1 MSDYTTP
8 AVTDKTAAE
17 LAERIADFN
26 TDMVEWGAEIE
37 SKLDKILDRHYAV
50 NHEPQV
56 ELPFDAEYEWVC
68 DKVGNV
74 NKYSHIFLSG
84 YLPSGA
90 SLRFNRYSQSAD
102 TQDNYS
108 ALYINGQKINLLG
121 SKEYICRAEA
131 GGRERLNILILGSLR
146 VGEVYK
152 PRLAVNYADFP
163 LEDFKMLVFDNNG
176 DPVYPDVSS
185 FCSSYEID
193 TLKYIGDMRWTSSD
207 ICTLRRLE
215 VTGDMYVTG
224 AMRCVCLRD
233 LIIPNVIN
241 VPNTNVDCTQK
252 PNLANV
258 DISSVS
264 GAVGNLCNA
273 RLGDVKLSCSSISN
287 SGLNGSNIGNLDV
300 GDRCVTIG
308 SQALSGST
316 VTDMRTGRNVSTI
329 GDSACSECRKLKSLT
344 LDSITGIS
352 FGDFAFRNC
361 YGLREIHFGKL
372 TTAIS
377 NTFQGDTVITT
388 VTFPPKSLKVAVRL
402 SDTQYLTE
410 QSCLNIVNAIADSA
424 AVRISLSSNIKAL
437 MTSEWYCK
445 LNADSYIT
453 CTAEDDGAI
462 TQAEALLARGG
473 TLA

>member
-1 MSDYTTP
+1 
-8 AVTDKTAAE
+8 
-17 LAERIADFN
+17 
-26 TDMVEWGAEIE
+26 
-37 SKLDKILDRHYAV
+37 
-50 NHEPQV
+50 
-56 ELPFDAEYEWVC
+56 
-68 DKVGNV
+68 
-74 NKYSHIFLSG
+74 
-84 YLPSGA
+84 
-90 SLRFNRYSQSAD
+90 
-102 TQDNYS
+102 
-108 ALYINGQKINLLG
+108 
-121 SKEYICRAEA
+121 
-131 GGRERLNILILGSLR
+131 
-146 VGEVYK
+146 
-152 PRLAVNYADFP
+152 
-163 LEDFKMLVFDNNG
+163 
-176 DPVYPDVSS
+176 
-185 FCSSYEID
+185 
-193 TLKYIGDMRWTSSD
+193 
-207 ICTLRRLE
+207 
-215 VTGDMYVTG
+215 
-224 AMRCVCLRD
+224 MRCVCLRD

-344 LDSITGIS
+344 FDSITGIS

-361 YGLREIHFGKL
+361 YNLREIHFGKL
-372 TTAIS
+372 TAAIN
-377 NTFQGDTVITT
+377 NTFQGDTAITT

-424 AVRISLSSNIKAL
+424 DVRISLSSNIKAL